1 MKSRY
6 IVFRSPLHAEFEE
19 EDLGQIGPDQILT
32 CTVRTLI
39 STGTEMTAYEGSYP
53 ESSAWARYAK
63 YPHRPGYSNVGR
75 AMEVGEAVEGIA
87 EGDLIYSWSRHAT
100 HSIISAG
107 EGTRL
112 PDDIEPS
119 AAAYGTLAQIALNG
133 VRLGRPILGD
143 LVVVAGL
150 GPVGQLALQCAKLS
164 GAGSLI
170 AMDLSRKRLDVAL
183 EHGADIA
190 VNPLDRDPVQAVEE
204 ASSGR
209 MADIV
214 YDVTGNQEFIPQA
227 LRLLKPRGKLVI
239 LGSPRG
245 PVEVDFHNEVH
256 SKGLRIIG
264 AHNSMHAPVETPYNQ
279 WTLARDLD
287 LFFSF
292 IRKGRLD
299 VEGLTSHILPW
310 REAPKAY
317 EMLHRNRED
326 TVCIS
331 LDWTVDPQEPPH
343 GPP

>member
-1 MKSRY
+1 MKSKY
-6 IVFRSPLHAEFEE
+6 LVFRSPLHAEFEE
-19 EDLGQIGPDQILT
+19 EDLGQTGPDQILVS
-32 CTVRTLI
+32 TVRTLI
-39 STGTEMTAYEGSYP
+39 STGTEMTAYEASYP

-63 YPHRPGYSNVGR
+63 YPHRPGYSSIGR
-75 AMEVGEAVEGIA
+75 AMEVGEAVEDIA
-87 EGDLIYSWSRHAT
+87 EGDLVFSWSRHAT
-100 HSIISAG
+100 HAIISAG
-107 EGTRL
+107 KGTRL
-112 PDDIEPS
+112 PDDIDPS
-119 AAAYGTLAQIALNG
+119 AAVYGTLAQIALNG
-133 VRLGRPILGD
+133 VRLGRPVLGD

-164 GAGSLI
+164 GAGSLV

-183 EHGADIA
+183 KHGADIA
-190 VNPLDRDPVQAVEE
+190 LNPLDRDPVQVVEE

-214 YDVTGNQEFIPQA
+214 YDVTGNQEFIPRA
-227 LRLLKPRGKLVI
+227 LSLLKPRGKLVI

-245 PVEVDFHNEVH
+245 PVQVDFHNEVH

-264 AHNSMHAPVETPYNQ
+264 AHNSMHTPIETPYNQ

-299 VEGLTSHILPW
+299 VEGLTSHVLPW

-317 EMLHRNRED
+317 EMLHSNRED
-326 TVCIS
+326 TVCVS
-331 LDWTVDPQEPPH
+331 LDWTVDPWESLSRSL
-343 GPP
+343 

>member
-1 MKSRY
+1 VLSRPPFSARRCARSPAAGELAGGVLRTAARAVANHTIRNLATVGGNLLSWHY
-6 IVFRSPLHAEFEE
+6 PSDLPPALLALDASVVLRGVEGEREIGLEDFYRSGRDVFR
-19 EDLGQIGPDQILT
+19 
-32 CTVRTLI
+32 
-39 STGTEMTAYEGSYP
+39 
-53 ESSAWARYAK
+53 K
-63 YPHRPGYSNVGR
+63 
-75 AMEVGEAVEGIA
+75 
-87 EGDLIYSWSRHAT
+87 GDLLVEVRVPNGASR
-100 HSIISAG
+100 
-107 EGTRL
+107 
-112 PDDIEPS
+112 
-119 AAAYGTLAQIALNG
+119 
-133 VRLGRPILGD
+133 
-143 LVVVAGL
+143 
-150 GPVGQLALQCAKLS
+150 LS
-164 GAGSLI
+164 GAFEKIG
-170 AMDLSRKRLDVAL
+170 RKRLDVAL

-190 VNPLDRDPVQAVEE
+190 VNPVDRDPVQAVEE